1 LTPKLSCRRATP
13 GLNYLEALT
22 SPKVEVVWG
31 EIAGLTQNGVQS
43 ASGAVKEVDTVIC
56 ATGFDMGFA
65 PRFPLR
71 GANGVDLRAQWATAD
86 PVCYLSLA
94 AEDMP
99 NYFVF
104 MGPASPLGHGSIV
117 GAIEQVTKY
126 ISKMV
131 EKLQTENYKSVML
144 KPGKSIW
151 AFAQHS
157 LIGG

>member
-1 LTPKLSCRRATP
+1 MIEQLSCRRATP
-13 GLNYLEALT
+13 GLNYLEALS

-31 EIAGLTQNGVQS
+31 EIASLSPNGVQS
-43 ASGAVKEVDTVIC
+43 ASGVVKEVDTVIC

-65 PRFPLR
+65 PRFPVI
-71 GANGVDLRAQWATAD
+71 GAHGVDLRKQWTAAD
-86 PVCYLSLA
+86 PACYLSLA

-126 ISKMV
+126 ISRMV
-131 EKLQTENYKSVML
+131 EKLQTENYSSVML
-144 KPGKSIW
+144 KPGK
-151 AFAQHS
+151 
-157 LIGG
+157 